1 MADAPADG
9 PPWVATDT
17 EGNSIIRGGREPL
30 RPFFQRGARHNGPSL
45 IVRVKYEKGTTG
57 LIYASSPDLTGL
69 LVAEHTF
76 DELETAIPQAIT
88 DLYAASGVNVVVTWA
103 NEPEEEGLVRG
114 GRAPARRVVHKAG
127 ARIMCP
133 GKTEDGHSRHRLHV
147 KSAKPL
153 EPYQ

>member
-9 PPWVATDT
+9 TPWVATDT
-17 EGNSIIRGGREPL
+17 EGNSIIR
-30 RPFFQRGARHNGPSL
+30 
-45 IVRVKYEKGTTG
+45 
-57 LIYASSPDLTGL
+57 D
-69 LVAEHTF
+69 
-76 DELETAIPQAIT
+76 
-88 DLYAASGVNVVVTWA
+88 
-103 NEPEEEGLVRG
+103 
-114 GRAPARRVVHKAG
+114 GRAPSRRVVHKAG